1 MKFSYAASVLLA
13 LGLAIAAP
21 AQVERRAPSNAPI
34 NLEHGPDNDKTYHCG
49 HKDYTG
55 HDIYLSAQRGI
66 NLKIAGETRGRKSL
80 PDTFPLLPSAIIT
93 TQHSLHTGNAYPHPF
108 DNDDSK
114 GNKLNFPSFCPA
126 DKSRYEFPLKNPVYD
141 GGKNN
146 VNQGDERVVYYW
158 APGDIDY
165 EGNPNVQYCGIM
177 THVGAPSGGFVL
189 C

>member
-1 MKFSYAASVLLA
+1 MRFLYAASLSLI

-21 AQVERRAPSNAPI
+21 APAEVDKRDPSNAPI

-49 HKDYTG
+49 NKDYTD

-66 NLKIAGETRGRKSL
+66 NLKIAGETRGR
-80 PDTFPLLPSAIIT
+80 
-93 TQHSLHTGNAYPHPF
+93 NAYPHPF

-126 DKSRYEFPLKNPVYD
+126 DKSRYEFPLKVPVYD

-158 APGDIDY
+158 TPGDIDY

-177 THVGAPSGGFVL
+177 THVGAPSGGFLL